1 MTNPIATL
9 NGTHELQERYSSLIL
24 QKLRA
29 NTVFLAL
36 MNRRYEGTPT
46 AGAVKIPVR
55 DGEVTV
61 NSNYNVVNGGSMTT
75 SATEY
80 LTLPI
85 DKDDYVNELIDG
97 YEAAAVPD
105 NLVADRLDS
114 AGYALAKNL
123 DTTLSTM
130 LTTTGNYT
138 ASAAGNTALTTAT
151 AYDAIIDDQ
160 VVLKKAHV
168 KVPEMWLVVAPETTA
183 LLLKDT
189 THFIK
194 ASDLGDSF
202 LVNGQVGKIAGMP
215 VIESDNLPTGVEYII
230 GNSIYAHYVGEWAVL
245 PAIKDLADGKHI
257 GASALQGRRVHGE
270 TVSRP
275 TTIIVKKK

>member
-1 MTNPIATL
+1 MPNYANA
-9 NGTHELQERYSSLIL
+9 NGTHDLQERYSNLIL

-36 MNRRYEGTPT
+36 MNRRYEGDPT

-55 DGEVTV
+55 DTEVTV
-61 NSNYNVVNGGSMTT
+61 NKGYDIVTGGSMTT
-75 SATEY
+75 SATTY
-80 LTLPI
+80 QTLTI
-85 DKDDYVNELIDG
+85 DQDDYVNELIDG

-114 AGYALAKNL
+114 AGYSLAADL

-138 ASAAGNTALTTAT
+138 ASAAGNTALTSAT

-160 VVLKKAHV
+160 VILKNAHV
-168 KVPEMWLVVAPETTA
+168 KVPEMWLVVSPATTA

-189 THFIK
+189 THFIR
-194 ASDLGDSF
+194 ASALGDET
-202 LVNGQVGKIAGMP
+202 LLTGQVGRIAGMP
-215 VIESDNLPTGVEYII
+215 VIESDNMGASIEYIL
-230 GNSIYAHYVGEWAVL
+230 GNRIFAHYVAEWAVA

-270 TVSRP
+270 KVSRP
-275 TTIIVKKK
+275 TTFIVKKK